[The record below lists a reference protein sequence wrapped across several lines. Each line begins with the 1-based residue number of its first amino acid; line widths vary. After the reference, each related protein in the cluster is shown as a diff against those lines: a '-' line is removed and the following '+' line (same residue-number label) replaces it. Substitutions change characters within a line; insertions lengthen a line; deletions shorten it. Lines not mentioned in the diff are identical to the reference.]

1 MKPKEIHMEQRVPIQ
16 QWAEENKG
24 TIMDAIYENVSEF
37 MTSKEEDR
45 IVLRII
51 TGPKKIRRPQSIN
64 DIPMNVDFIISK
76 EDIQETLQKLLEH
89 CIEVEEYEKCAE
101 IVKLQNKKKRGRP
114 KKRIINKLS
123 RKKIT

>member
-1 MKPKEIHMEQRVPIQ
+1 MKPKEIHMESRVPIQ

-37 MTSKEEDR
+37 MASSEEDR

-51 TGPKKIRRPQSIN
+51 AGPKKIRRPQSIE

-76 EDIQETLQKLLEH
+76 EDIKETLQKLLEH

-101 IVKLQNKKKRGRP
+101 IVKLQNQPPKKKRGRP
-114 KKRIINKLS
+114 KKT
-123 RKKIT
+123 ITK

>member
-1 MKPKEIHMEQRVPIQ
+1 MKPKEIHMETRVPIQ

-37 MTSKEEDR
+37 MASSEEDR

-51 TGPKKIRRPQSIN
+51 TGPKKIRRPQSIE

-76 EDIQETLQKLLEH
+76 DDIKETLQKLLEH

-101 IVKLQNKKKRGRP
+101 IVKLQNQPPKKKRGRP
-114 KKRIINKLS
+114 KKT
-123 RKKIT
+123 ITK

>member
-37 MTSKEEDR
+37 MQSKEEDR

-51 TGPKKIRRPQSIN
+51 SGPKKIQRPQSIN
-64 DIPMNVDFIISK
+64 DMPMNVDFIISK
-76 EDIQETLQKLLEH
+76 QDIYETLQKLLEH

-101 IVKLQNKKKRGRP
+101 IVKLQNQPQKKKRGRP
-114 KKRIINKLS
+114 KKTIIK
-123 RKKIT
+123 

>member
-1 MKPKEIHMEQRVPIQ
+1 MKPKEIHMEDRVPIQ

-37 MTSKEEDR
+37 MASSEEDR

-51 TGPKKIRRPQSIN
+51 AGPKKIRRPQSIE

-76 EDIQETLQKLLEH
+76 EDIKETLQKLLEH

-101 IVKLQNKKKRGRP
+101 IVKLQNTPPKKKRGRP
-114 KKRIINKLS
+114 KKT
-123 RKKIT
+123 ITK

>member
-1 MKPKEIHMEQRVPIQ
+1 MKPKEIHMEGRVPINE
-16 QWAEENKG
+16 WANDNKS
-24 TIMDAIYENVSEF
+24 TIMDAIYENVFEF
-37 MTSKEEDR
+37 IRSDEQDR

-51 TGPKKIRRPQSIN
+51 AGPQKVRRPQSIN

-101 IVKLQNKKKRGRP
+101 IVKLQNEPPKKKRGRP
-114 KKRIINKLS
+114 KKIK
-123 RKKIT
+123 

>member
-1 MKPKEIHMEQRVPIQ
+1 MKPKEIHMEQKVPIQ

-51 TGPKKIRRPQSIN
+51 TGPKKVRRPQSIN

-76 EDIQETLQKLLEH
+76 QDIYETLQKLLEH

-101 IVKLQNKKKRGRP
+101 IVKLQNEPPKKKRGRP
-114 KKRIINKLS
+114 KKTIIK
-123 RKKIT
+123 

>member
-37 MTSKEEDR
+37 MASKEEDR

-51 TGPKKIRRPQSIN
+51 AGPKKVRRPQSIN
-64 DIPMNVDFIISK
+64 DVPMNVDFIISK
-76 EDIQETLQKLLEH
+76 QDINETLQKLLEH
-89 CIEVEEYEKCAE
+89 CIEFEEYEKCAE
-101 IVKLQNKKKRGRP
+101 IVKLQNTPPKKKRGRP
-114 KKRIINKLS
+114 KKTIAK
-123 RKKIT
+123 

>member
-1 MKPKEIHMEQRVPIQ
+1 MKPKEIHIEQRVPIQ

-37 MTSKEEDR
+37 MASKEEDR

-51 TGPKKIRRPQSIN
+51 AGPKKVRRPQSIN

-76 EDIQETLQKLLEH
+76 EDIKETLEKLLEH

-101 IVKLQNKKKRGRP
+101 IVKLQNEPPKKKRGRP
-114 KKRIINKLS
+114 KKT
-123 RKKIT
+123 ITK

>member
-1 MKPKEIHMEQRVPIQ
+1 MKPKEIHMEDRVPIQ

-37 MTSKEEDR
+37 MASKEEDR

-51 TGPKKIRRPQSIN
+51 AGPKKIRRPQSIN
-64 DIPMNVDFIISK
+64 DVPMNVDFIISK
-76 EDIQETLQKLLEH
+76 EDIKETLQKLLEH

-101 IVKLQNKKKRGRP
+101 IVKLQNAPPKKKRGRP
-114 KKRIINKLS
+114 KKT
-123 RKKIT
+123 ITK

>member
-1 MKPKEIHMEQRVPIQ
+1 MKPKEIHIEQRVPIQ

-37 MTSKEEDR
+37 MASKEEDR

-51 TGPKKIRRPQSIN
+51 AGPKKLRRPQSIN

-123 RKKIT
+123 